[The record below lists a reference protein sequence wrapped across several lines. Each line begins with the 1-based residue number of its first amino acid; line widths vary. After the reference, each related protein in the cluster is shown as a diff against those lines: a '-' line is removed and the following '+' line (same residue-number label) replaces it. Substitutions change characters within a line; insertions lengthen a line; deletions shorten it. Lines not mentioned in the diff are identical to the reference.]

1 VSLPSSKSEWRD
13 LALELFACCVACAFV
28 GGAFGLGFVV
38 VKRLARCFV
47 EGV

>member
-1 VSLPSSKSEWRD
+1 MKFPKTFQLKQ
-13 LALELFACCVACAFV
+13 LAIELAAAAVAIAFV

-38 VKRLARCFV
+38 VKRLAGCFV